1 MTTDLFD
8 LTGNVALVSGASRG
22 IGEAIARLLARQGA
36 HVIVTSRKLE
46 GCQAVADAIIA
57 DGGQA
62 TAMAC
67 HIGEL
72 EHIQSTFATLKAR
85 YGRLDILV
93 NNAATNP
100 QFGHVLDTDPAAF
113 QKTMDVNIRG
123 YFFMSVEAGKLMR
136 AQGGGSII
144 NVASING
151 VSPGLYQGVYSMTK
165 AAIINMT
172 KVFAKECAP
181 LGIRCNAL
189 LPGLTDTRF
198 ASALVNNEKILAHA
212 LTHIPM
218 GRVAA
223 PSEMAGAVL
232 YLASAASSYTTG
244 AALNVDGG
252 YLA

>member
-1 MTTDLFD
+1 MVNDLFD
-8 LTGNVALVSGASRG
+8 LTGKIALVSGASRG
-22 IGEAIARLLARQGA
+22 IGEASARLLARHGA
-36 HVIVTSRKLE
+36 HVIVASRKLA
-46 GCQAVADAIIA
+46 GCQAVAEAIVA

-62 TAMAC
+62 TPLAC

-72 EHIQSTFATLKAR
+72 EQIHATFETIKER
-85 YGRLDILV
+85 FGRLDVLV

-100 QFGHVLDTDPAAF
+100 QFGHVLDTDVSAF
-113 QKTMDVNIRG
+113 QKTLDVNIRG

-136 AQGGGSII
+136 GQGGGSII

-151 VSPGLYQGVYSMTK
+151 VSPGVFQSVYSMSK
-165 AAIINMT
+165 AAVINMT
-172 KVFAKECAP
+172 KAFAKECAP
-181 LGIRCNAL
+181 LNIRCNAL
-189 LPGLTDTRF
+189 LPGLTDTQF
-198 ASALVNNEKILAHA
+198 ASALVSNERILAKA
-212 LTHIPM
+212 LTQIPL

-244 AALNVDGG
+244 TALNVDGG